1 MAGSAGGG
9 KTPSLETL
17 KEKFIYL
24 GYVSLFKSIYLVALG
39 SSLSQAGSFT
49 MVHGFSS
56 WGTRAQWTIEICN
69 HWTTTADPV
78 PGDF

>member
-24 GYVSLFKSIYLVALG
+24 GYVSLLKNIYLVALG
-39 SSLSQAGSFT
+39 SS
-49 MVHGFSS
+49 
-56 WGTRAQWTIEICN
+56 
-69 HWTTTADPV
+69 
-78 PGDF
+78 